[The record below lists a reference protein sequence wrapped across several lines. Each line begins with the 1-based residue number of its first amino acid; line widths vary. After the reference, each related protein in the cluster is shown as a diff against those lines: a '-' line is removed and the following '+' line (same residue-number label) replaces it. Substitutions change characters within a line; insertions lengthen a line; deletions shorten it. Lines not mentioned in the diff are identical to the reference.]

1 MPGDDCNQ
9 FALYAIGWRLDFF
22 SETYTFN
29 CSREER
35 ESDQVNL
42 VDRGTVLG
50 DFLLDNVTTF
60 TFICC

>member
-1 MPGDDCNQ
+1 M
-9 FALYAIGWRLDFF
+9 F

-42 VDRGTVLG
+42 VDRGTVKHTPSIVAG
-50 DFLLDNVTTF
+50 RKEKV
-60 TFICC
+60 IK